1 MRAAPCTPEPT
12 RARRRA
18 PAGSRSDR
26 TGPGWPSCRYA
37 LPSARSPATRSRRA
51 TRAPPSAERARPTTS
66 NRYRPGGTST
76 RREVCIS
83 SGRSS
88 HGARR
93 RSSGTCRSTRA
104 GGPIGP
110 ARRAGSQASSTSR
123 VARRRSMSG
132 SARRPP
138 ASAAYPSAPTA
149 RPRAPRHRA
158 SDAAAASDSARSG
171 ACGPPRTNDGSRPS
185 RSSEGARTRSS
196 PLSPSARLCSAR
208 GASAATATM
217 ARPTPARA
225 AAASRRARSAGA
237 RASAS
242 AGSAGTTKR
251 AGGQAPPHHMLN
263 EAPVRKVA
271 PPSSAARA
279 ASPGRHRASAAPPAR
294 ARTKTGAISRR
305 PNCRS
310 RRSAAAPHGARA
322 GETSAAKPGPYA
334 ADSEARP

>member
-1 MRAAPCTPEPT
+1 MTACPCTPDPT

-18 PAGSRSDR
+18 PAGSKSGR
-26 TGPGWPSCRYA
+26 TGPGCPSCRYA

-51 TRAPPSAERARPTTS
+51 TRAPASAERARPLTS
-66 NRYRPGGTST
+66 NRYKPGGTST

-93 RSSGTCRSTRA
+93 RSSGTCRSPRA

-110 ARRAGSQASSTSR
+110 ARRAGSQASNRSS

-138 ASAAYPSAPTA
+138 ANAAYPSAPTA
-149 RPRAPRHRA
+149 RPFAPRHKA
-158 SDAAAASDSARSG
+158 SEAAAASDNARSG
-171 ACGPPRTNDGSRPS
+171 ACGSPPTNDGNSPS
-185 RSSEGARTRSS
+185 RSREGARTRSS
-196 PLSPSARLCSAR
+196 ALSPSARLCSAR

-217 ARPTPARA
+217 ARPMPARA
-225 AAASRRARSAGA
+225 APASRRARRAGA

-242 AGSAGTTKR
+242 AGSAGTTNR
-251 AGGQAPPHHMLN
+251 AGGHAPPHHMLN
-263 EAPVRKVA
+263 DAPVRKVA
-271 PPSSAARA
+271 PASSAARR

-294 ARTKTGAISRR
+294 ARTKTGAIARR

-310 RRSAAAPHGARA
+310 RSSAAAPQGARA
-322 GETSAAKPGPYA
+322 GETSAENPGPYA